1 MLCTK
6 DTAMAAGLN
15 IWVNGDHNNKG
26 PEVEY
31 EMRDGVQI
39 ISLTNLPALSQSKA
53 LVRINTTH
61 GSRSETWLSRRNP
74 ANFIYPGFF
83 INTVPQ
89 LRN

>member
-15 IWVNGDHNNKG
+15 IWVNGDYNNKG

-39 ISLTNLPALSQSKA
+39 ISLTNLPALSLSKA

-61 GSRSETWLSRRNP
+61 GSRSETWLNRRNP
-74 ANFIYPGFF
+74 ASFIYPGFF